1 MARKIDGSACEA
13 FARFWRDDTL
23 AHASAQ
29 DLPCAVRLRAQ
40 LERERIAAG
49 VFRLT
54 PEAGKPGAYR
64 FAEVGEDVPRVL
76 PFARPGARLD
86 GAYTWLER
94 RDADR
99 LLQGILEARAKR
111 TPVRLEGALSL
122 GPIRNAFELVLA
134 PALTD
139 NETLEYWGAVEP
151 RAA

>member
-1 MARKIDGSACEA
+1 MARKMDGSACEA
-13 FARFWRDDTL
+13 FARTWRDDEV
-23 AHASAQ
+23 AHDSAK
-29 DLPCAVRLRAQ
+29 DLPCAARLRAQ

-54 PEAGKPGAYR
+54 TEAGRPGAYR
-64 FAEVGEDVPRVL
+64 FAEVGENVPSVL

-99 LLQGILEARAKR
+99 LLQGILDARAKR

-122 GPIRNAFELVLA
+122 GPIRNGFELVLA

-151 RAA
+151 RVA